1 MKPIYLHIYAAIF
14 LIFNFA
20 TLLPAQV
27 TVSTSE
33 SGGIRVLHKKVPGD
47 VISIRMYVLGGTANY
62 EQEQEGIEGIA
73 LELALHGGSEKSSAR
88 DIEVAMNQLGM
99 GVSSKAGLDYSYAG
113 MTCLKPNFNA
123 SWNLW
128 TEVLTQPA
136 FDVAKFERFKE
147 DYLFRMR
154 RQQADPGSY
163 IERLATQSAFG
174 NTDYTIFPE
183 GSSESLDVMTVE
195 DVRAYF
201 EWIMTK
207 SRILIVAV
215 GNIETDD
222 LNQKV
227 ADSFGALPAGDPL
240 PEAEIGT
247 VSYPSVTIVHRD
259 IDNNHL
265 LGLMP
270 APFRDSDE
278 KIANLMAMSL
288 LNDRFEARIRNQ
300 ERLSSNPAA
309 YANSNNRYPSNSIY
323 ASTQDPVNAIKSMV
337 DIINEVRKTGFT
349 EEELNLKKPRF
360 LTYYFLSEEN
370 TDAQAHAIGDRAAAG
385 RTDYQTDITDKVLAV
400 KLSEVNEVFRKYSTM
415 INWTYLGN
423 ASQIET
429 LQFLQPDVPKEE
441 EEEEVKEEE

>member
-1 MKPIYLHIYAAIF
+1 MKSIYLRVSTAIILF
-14 LIFNFA
+14 LAFA
-20 TLLPAQV
+20 TTVVAQG
-27 TVSTSE
+27 TVSSSE

-47 VISIRMYVLGGTANY
+47 VISIRMYLLGGTANY

-73 LELALHGGSEKSSAR
+73 LELALHGGSEKTNAR
-88 DIEVAMNQLGM
+88 AFEVAMSQLGM

-113 MTCLKPNFNA
+113 MTCLKPSFTA

-128 TEVLTQPA
+128 TETLTQPA
-136 FDVAKFERFKE
+136 FDAAKFERFKE

-183 GSSESLDVMTVE
+183 GSSESLAAMTVE

-207 SRILIVAV
+207 SRIVIVAV
-215 GNIETDD
+215 GNIETDE

-227 ADSFGALPAGDPL
+227 ADAFGSLPAGDPL
-240 PEAEIGT
+240 PETESGT
-247 VSYPSVTIVHRD
+247 VSYPAVTIVHRD

-270 APFRDSDE
+270 APFRDSEE
-278 KIANLMAMSL
+278 KIANMMAMSL
-288 LNDRFEARIRNQ
+288 LNDRFEAQIRDR

-309 YANSNNRYPSNSIY
+309 YANSNNRYSSNSIY
-323 ASTQDPVNAIKSMV
+323 ASSHDPVNTVKAMIE
-337 DIINEVRKTGFT
+337 IINQIRKTGFT
-349 EEELNLKKPRF
+349 EEELSLKKPSF

-370 TDAQAHAIGDRAAAG
+370 TDAQTHAIGDRAAAG
-385 RTDYQTDITDKVLAV
+385 RTDYQTDITDQVMAV
-400 KLSEVNEVFRKYSTM
+400 TIKEVNEVFRKFTTM

-423 ASQIET
+423 SSQIET
-429 LQFLQPDVPKEE
+429 PQFLQPDVPKEE
-441 EEEEVKEEE
+441 EVEVEEE

>member
-1 MKPIYLHIYAAIF
+1 MKSIYLRIATAIF
-14 LIFNFA
+14 LFFA
-20 TLLPAQV
+20 LVTLLPAQG
-27 TVSTSE
+27 TVSSTE

-47 VISIRMYVLGGTANY
+47 VISIRMYLLGGTANY

-73 LELALHGGSEKSSAR
+73 LELALHGGSEKTSAR
-88 DIEVAMNQLGM
+88 ELEVAMSRLGM

-113 MTCLKPNFNA
+113 MTCLKPNFTD

-128 TEVLTQPA
+128 AEALTQPS
-136 FDVAKFERFKE
+136 FDAAKFERFKE

-183 GSSESLDVMTVE
+183 GSSESLDAMTVE

-207 SRILIVAV
+207 TRILIVAV

-227 ADSFGALPAGDPL
+227 ADTFGSLPIGDPL
-240 PEAEIGT
+240 PEAKNGT
-247 VSYPSVTIVHRD
+247 VSYPAVTIVHRD

-270 APFRDSDE
+270 APFRDSEE

-288 LNDRFEARIRNQ
+288 LNDRFEAQIRNR

-323 ASTQDPVNAIKSMV
+323 AATQDPINTVKSMLEL
-337 DIINEVRKTGFT
+337 INQIRETGFT
-349 EEELNLKKPRF
+349 EEELSLKKPRF
-360 LTYYFLSEEN
+360 LSYYYLSEEN

-385 RTDYQTDITDKVLAV
+385 RTDYQTDITDKILAV
-400 KLSEVNEVFRKYSTM
+400 KLSEVNEVFRKYTTM

-429 LQFLQPDVPKEE
+429 PQFLQPDVPKEE
-441 EEEEVKEEE
+441 KVEEE